1 MGDAGE
7 GQGRA
12 WGREKGGGEDKE
24 GKGRGEEEKKR
35 LLSSVCHY
43 LKLVSKAGSKILK
56 ITRKF

>member
-35 LLSSVCHY
+35 LLSSVCHH
-43 LKLVSKAGSKILK
+43 LDLAPKAGSKI
-56 ITRKF
+56 